1 MNEKSQYQL
10 KNLEN
15 LLKYAGLPIIIFV
28 LLTINCFGQTITW
41 EKTHLYSPFIR
52 GQSVKQ
58 TTDGNYIIC
67 GSRESYGFIA
77 KLNQYG
83 DTVWVRNYPVL
94 EMNYIIESNDGNYV
108 AVGYALDMFV
118 VKVAPNGNT
127 IWSRLLTEP
136 GYDVHPINL
145 NITNDGNFISTGYL
159 EVNNPTFLSAYYVK
173 FDNNGNKLWSKFIGP
188 QTGNKTLAHV
198 KQLTNNGFILTGSI
212 RSGNNPQIYLVRTV
226 PNGDTLWTKEYG
238 NPNQFVV
245 GNVVFQTNSSGFFV
259 IGNIN
264 YTNSNV
270 KLYLVSTDSVGN
282 LLWSKIYGDTNSFH
296 EILDGDCVIKNNS
309 QNSYIITG
317 LNVNFPLFDTAKVF
331 LLNIDS
337 VGNKIWEKKFKK
349 DTLDIFG
356 WAIDNCSDSGYI
368 VTGIAYSYSSFAK
381 SDPPSL
387 LYALKTN
394 KFGEINPIGININTS
409 NIPREFKLLQNY
421 PNPFNPL
428 TRIQFEIP
436 ITSDITIKF
445 YNILGMELETF
456 VNMSYLPGIYTY
468 DLNGEN
474 YPSGIYFVTLSNGK
488 DYYMSIK
495 IALIK

>member
-1 MNEKSQYQL
+1 MEK
-10 KNLEN
+10 K
-15 LLKYAGLPIIIFV
+15 
-28 LLTINCFGQTITW
+28 
-41 EKTHLYSPFIR
+41 
-52 GQSVKQ
+52 
-58 TTDGNYIIC
+58 
-67 GSRESYGFIA
+67 
-77 KLNQYG
+77 
-83 DTVWVRNYPVL
+83 
-94 EMNYIIESNDGNYV
+94 
-108 AVGYALDMFV
+108 
-118 VKVAPNGNT
+118 
-127 IWSRLLTEP
+127 IWSK
-136 GYDVHPINL
+136 
-145 NITNDGNFISTGYL
+145 S
-159 EVNNPTFLSAYYVK
+159 
-173 FDNNGNKLWSKFIGP
+173 IGP
-188 QTGNKTLAHV
+188 QTGNKSLVHV

-212 RSGNNPQIYLVRTV
+212 RSGNNPQIYLVRTNS
-226 PNGDTLWTKEYG
+226 NGDTLWTKEYA
-238 NPNQFVV
+238 NPNLFKL
-245 GNVVFQTNSSGFFV
+245 GHVVFQTNSSGFFI
-259 IGNIN
+259 IGEVY
-264 YTNSNV
+264 YTNNDI
-270 KLYLVSTDSVGN
+270 KLFFVNTDSLGN
-282 LLWSKIYGDTNSFH
+282 LLWSKIYGDTNSFYN
-296 EILDGDCVIKNNS
+296 IFDGDCVVKNNF
-309 QNSYIITG
+309 QNSYIISG

-394 KFGEINPIGININTS
+394 KFGEIDPIGININTS

-436 ITSDITIKF
+436 VTSNITIKF

-468 DLNGEN
+468 DLNGEK

-488 DYYMSIK
+488 DYNMSIK